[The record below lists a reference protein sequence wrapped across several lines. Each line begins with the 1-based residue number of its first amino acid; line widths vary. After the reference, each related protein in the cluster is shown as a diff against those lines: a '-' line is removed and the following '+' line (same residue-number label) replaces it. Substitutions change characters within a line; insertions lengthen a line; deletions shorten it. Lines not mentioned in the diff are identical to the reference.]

1 MSSFGGRHTEFFGP
15 DFARGPFASS
25 RPEVAALQIATQLA
39 QLRTPLERT
48 DAAIESH
55 AEFILSLAE
64 KLMPDLANAIRFD
77 VGEETLNSIDV
88 SIRTNVNN
96 FSLLEVWLADDSGDG
111 LSTVTPTSVTWN
123 AGTVLQEIVTR
134 RHWLVITPST
144 GVLDVTVGYTG
155 AHSWNMAVARTGRAY
170 YSASL
175 SFS

>member
-25 RPEVAALQIATQLA
+25 RVEVAALQIATQLA
-39 QLRTPLERT
+39 QLRAPLERS

-55 AEFILSLAE
+55 AEFIVALAE
-64 KLMPDLANAIRFD
+64 KLAPDFANAIRFD
-77 VGEETLNSIDV
+77 VGDESANTVDT
-88 SIRTNVNN
+88 SIRTNVLNY
-96 FSLLEVWLADDSGDG
+96 SLLEVWLADDAGGG

-123 AGTVLQEIVTR
+123 TGVVLAEFTTR
-134 RHWLVITPST
+134 RHYLVVTPST

-155 AHSWNMAVARTGRAY
+155 SHSWNLAVARTGRVY
-170 YSASL
+170 YSSQL